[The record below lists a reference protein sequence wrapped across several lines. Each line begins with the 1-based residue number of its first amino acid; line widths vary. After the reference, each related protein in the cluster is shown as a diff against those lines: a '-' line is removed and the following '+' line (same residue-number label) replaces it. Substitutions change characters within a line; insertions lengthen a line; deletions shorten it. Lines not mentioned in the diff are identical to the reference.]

1 MPDGAILVVS
11 NSALMAI
18 ELGCRGAAVGLSL
31 LIAAVLLRDRRDT
44 AARLGAALVV
54 AVAASAI
61 SDTPGFPRPWPYWAL
76 ILLALSSSGAVLFW
90 LWARATFDDDF
101 ELRPWHGA
109 VLAAVVG
116 AQLFDVW
123 PTRGE
128 RRGDLDQTLAI
139 IYVGLAVLAA
149 AQTLATWRADLMA
162 GRRRLRVLVLLG
174 AVAWSVAVYF
184 HKAWPGSVAGF
195 SVWSIASPVVTW
207 LLLGLTAWSRFQAV
221 ETQQASGAL
230 LAAGHSTGNIN
241 DAPPAREDKPLA
253 VDPELLHRLQQLMT
267 VQRAYRR
274 EGLTIGSLSAEL
286 GVQEYRLRQLINE
299 GLGYRNFNAFL
310 NHYRLEDA
318 RGALA
323 DPAQKQVPVLTIAMD
338 AGFQSIGPFNRAFK
352 AATNLTPTEF
362 RNLAVAKVARHPGQ
376 TGQGPGIGQPD

>member
-18 ELGCRGAAVGLSL
+18 ELGCRGAVVGLSL

-139 IYVGLAVLAA
+139 IYVGLAFLAA

-174 AVAWSVAVYF
+174 AVAWSVAVFF

-241 DAPPAREDKPLA
+241 DVPPAREDKPLA

-362 RNLAVAKVARHPGQ
+362 RSLALAKVARHPGQ